1 MLHTTKTLGYSSDDI
16 NKFLWPV
23 RIGSGVYPND
33 MPNERDFLSGNGNF
47 DVGPGGAP
55 ALHNCVAYKLCYYR
69 FGQMGTEYGKPLGYD
84 RARGR
89 EIGKKNFELTTME
102 EAFTS
107 EHWIVRIYKVKKR
120 PNLEA
125 TPNAKKL
132 RSDRKKTDANDTPAS
147 DESRFVGCFASESSF
162 IDKIYEGGS
171 TGANYNLAL
180 HHAKT
185 TNKRYFAV
193 ARSSSDGHSFSF
205 SSIREGPNSKGTI
218 SGGGC
223 ERPCADLDDKVCGC
237 TDLAC
242 TGPIPKGE
250 EHNRRWAVY
259 EVISK
264 K

>member
-1 MLHTTKTLGYSSDDI
+1 
-16 NKFLWPV
+16 V

-132 RSDRKKTDANDTPAS
+132 RADRKKAEVNDPPPRMTPDLSAVLQAS
-147 DESRFVGCFASESSF
+147 LLS
-162 IDKIYEGGS
+162 
-171 TGANYNLAL
+171 
-180 HHAKT
+180 
-185 TNKRYFAV
+185 
-193 ARSSSDGHSFSF
+193 
-205 SSIREGPNSKGTI
+205 
-218 SGGGC
+218 
-223 ERPCADLDDKVCGC
+223 
-237 TDLAC
+237 
-242 TGPIPKGE
+242 
-250 EHNRRWAVY
+250 
-259 EVISK
+259 
-264 K
+264 